1 MQLDKSKESLST
13 QLSTCTLH
21 YDEVSW
27 GCVCVYM
34 CAYACDCV
42 ICMQLQSQLGDVK
55 AERELLKVQLNMER
69 KSTEQLQG
77 LISSEREKEFRTHM
91 QGKEKDEE
99 VLHLRK
105 LVTKLEADRL
115 TLADQTRKLRADTA
129 VQSEALQRLK
139 SELTAEKFQ
148 K

>member
-1 MQLDKSKESLST
+1 M
-13 QLSTCTLH
+13 
-21 YDEVSW
+21 
-27 GCVCVYM
+27 CVALCVYV
-34 CAYACDCV
+34 CDCV
-42 ICMQLQSQLGDVK
+42 ICVQLQSQLGDVK

-77 LISSEREKEFRTHM
+77 VISSEREKEFRTHM

-115 TLADQTRKLRADTA
+115 TLADQTRKLRADAA